1 MSAALLGRRIASPV
15 IGREGS
21 ARVMYKRIFIPVD
34 NSDHSNRCVDLGVAW
49 AQAFGATL
57 IGSHVYA
64 AKMHDYRFKQMEY
77 TLPEEYQDERELE
90 RQRKIH
96 DSLITMG
103 LQLISDSY
111 LDVMERRCQALGLPF
126 ERHTYDGRTFQP
138 LVDDIRANRYDL
150 VIIGA
155 LGMGAVKDSLIG
167 SVCERV
173 VRRVATDTLVVK
185 DVRPWQEQ
193 QTGGIMVGIDGSPQS
208 FAALQA
214 AMALAKAFNRPVEAV
229 AVYDPYLH
237 YAMFNSIV
245 GVLSEQAAKIFRFKE
260 QEQLHEEIIDTGLA
274 RIYQSHLE
282 IAKKVAAEGGVELK
296 ITLHAGKAFEK
307 LLDHARKTKPWLV
320 SVGKIG
326 VHSDDTMDIGGTA
339 ENLLRLAPCH
349 VMLVSG
355 KYYPPLDVKAE
366 ESVHWTKEALQ
377 RMERVPAF
385 VRGIARTAVL
395 RHAVEKGHSIVSSS
409 VIDEVMALFMPQKTA
424 ALAETVAEQ
433 VALQQL
439 HAEGTTAYICE
450 VCGYVAKG
458 GEPVKC
464 PVCGAAAAQFVRLD
478 RQTVE
483 AMVAEE
489 GGAAAE
495 DTFDGLKLR
504 WTLDAKEELRRIPL
518 AYMRRRAK
526 ARIEKTARVRALS
539 TITRD
544 FVLPIVDESLV
555 EAEAIGE
562 SPRRNG
568 GQGDPGHPPPVA
580 EPPPAE
586 AVVRLGDFDWTQP
599 AVNRLNRVP
608 EGFMRDM
615 TRSKIEEYARE
626 RGLTLITLDAAEQGI
641 AVGRQMMAEMI
652 AGYAQ
657 AKQAGDGSHD
667 PQGAPDPV
675 QPKKP
680 TALNEIPSV
689 QGFHP

>member
-1 MSAALLGRRIASPV
+1 
-15 IGREGS
+15 
-21 ARVMYKRIFIPVD
+21 MYKRIFIPVD
-34 NSDHSNRCVDLGVAW
+34 NSDHSNRCIDLGVAW

-77 TLPEEYQDERELE
+77 TLPEEYQDEKELE

-111 LDVMERRCQALGLPF
+111 LDVMERRCQELGIPF
-126 ERHTYDGRTFQP
+126 ERRTYDGRTFQP
-138 LVDDIRANRYDL
+138 LVDDIRANSYDL

-155 LGMGAVKDSLIG
+155 LGMGAVKDSLLG

-185 DVRPWQEQ
+185 DIRPWEEQ
-193 QTGGIMVGIDGSPQS
+193 QTGGITVGIDGSPQS
-208 FAALQA
+208 FAALRA
-214 AMALAKAFNRPVEAV
+214 AVAFGKAFDRPVEAV

-245 GVLSEQAAKIFRFKE
+245 GVLSDQAAKIFRFKE

-282 IAKKVAAEGGVELK
+282 IAKKVAAEAGVELK

-307 LLDHARKTKPWLV
+307 LLEHVRKTTPWLLI
-320 SVGKIG
+320 VGKIG
-326 VHSDDTMDIGGTA
+326 VHSDDTMDIGGNA

-395 RHAVEKGHSIVSSS
+395 RHAIEKGHSIVSSS
-409 VIDEVMALFMPQKTA
+409 VIDEVMAIFMPQKTA
-424 ALAETVAEQ
+424 AMAESVAEQ
-433 VALQQL
+433 LALQRLQ
-439 HAEGTTAYICE
+439 AEGTTTYICE
-450 VCGYVAKG
+450 VCGYVAKDS
-458 GEPVKC
+458 EPVQC
-464 PVCGAAAAQFVRLD
+464 PVCSSTTERFVRLD
-478 RQTVE
+478 PETVE

-489 GGAAAE
+489 GGVEAE
-495 DTFDGLKLR
+495 ETFDGVKLR
-504 WTLDAKEELRRIPL
+504 WTLEAKEELRRIPV

-539 TITRD
+539 TITHD
-544 FVLPIVDESLV
+544 FVMPIVNESLV
-555 EAEAIGE
+555 EAEAIGATPSGHGAKTSSGRGTHSDAPQAE
-562 SPRRNG
+562 VAPS
-568 GQGDPGHPPPVA
+568 DPVM
-580 EPPPAE
+580 
-586 AVVRLGDFDWTQP
+586 RLGDFDWTQS
-599 AVNRLNRVP
+599 AVTRLNRVP
-608 EGFMRDM
+608 EGFMRDI
-615 TRSKIEEYARE
+615 TRSKIEDYARE
-626 RGLTLITLDAAEQGI
+626 QRLSLITLEAAEQGI
-641 AVGRQMMAEMI
+641 EVGRQMMAEMI
-652 AGYAQ
+652 AGYTKTKQ
-657 AKQAGDGSHD
+657 EGNSDPDSRVTNPPKGSAKT
-667 PQGAPDPV
+667 
-675 QPKKP
+675 
-680 TALNEIPSV
+680 TALNEIPNV
-689 QGFHP
+689 QGIRP